1 MHRSGPFVG
10 RRKEIALIRQAA
22 DRARMGKA
30 QFVVIEGFT
39 GAGKSRLLH
48 QAMEGV
54 PEWDERTILLDES
67 FTDHAGSA
75 IRHLMGADPADPA
88 DPADLE
94 DLLATGFD
102 AARSLQRVYLMS
114 VKNLHLVDEV
124 SADALWRGLS
134 IFQDGPVLTVLSTHG
149 SARPEVQ
156 RLIRLARASPRG
168 TYIALQPL
176 RLREVGELLQA
187 HSQLPIAESVAAQVL
202 RETDGYPGL
211 VEQVGRWLRR
221 VPAGAR
227 SIDQAL
233 AATVRSAD
241 YSGMHRDVLTQ
252 MAGLHDADRRA
263 VALLAAADTALSRN
277 QLETALG
284 AVVDPAALLGTSLLD
299 WEELTGGYAVQRR
312 SLSRAVLSGTS
323 EEDQA
328 QLLLAVSS
336 VLQGEDSVRHL
347 AEAIRRDSTVGD
359 AAEVIG
365 QLRNYALQ
373 AARRHDLPEAF
384 DLAWAAVS
392 MALDDTDSLTLL
404 AALAVR
410 THRISALLALE
421 SAMRA
426 MPESTCRSGILALML
441 LEQSDLDGA
450 LQELESV
457 TPQPDRGLP
466 LYVEAVVEANARL
479 YALGRRG
486 RGAALAKQIS
496 AVLAAVPDSPEA
508 QNLIGD
514 IWTPAQ
520 LQGLNAMN
528 TLWREISAVDPTDA
542 HAMIDR
548 VSVTLAALRGRSGVE
563 RYEGSMYAVR
573 GALYRQLGEQG
584 SAYHD
589 LSAAAAQDGTSSYV
603 MYARSQL
610 ALLLFSAAYWDEAEE
625 LADRAAGEAL
635 ARGENAVSHVAY
647 AVSAVV
653 PAARGEEEKVRAR
666 LEVLQESPFA
676 KGPLITGTI
685 DWVQACLAA
694 SQSDY
699 PGVARNLLSMRNDG
713 TAWWATE
720 PQAVSMLARALHVS
734 GWAAML
740 PALLRSAEGDAAGLD
755 FQRTLT
761 TPYLRGFERWG
772 ADAPREAM
780 ESFLEALR
788 GYDAAESIRPT
799 QLPGEGGGFR
809 IFRAMLGIDIA
820 TLTAAYPQ
828 ELSRHRAT
836 ALELAV
842 WSASVLQSC
851 DADAQLERANQ
862 LMETLRPRLQS
873 GGARGVGSAG
883 AAPVGPSALWS
894 GVSDPGAARRDA
906 ATADSG
912 AGPAA
917 PGQAGTRSTAMGSTM
932 RGSARTAA
940 PGSGAAQVAAT
951 RAAGSG
957 GGAAGATSSAGSRT
971 TDRVV
976 SWVPE
981 DPSAKPEPVLS
992 LRAQEALSGLSKRE
1006 RQVSMLVSEGRTNR
1020 EVAEQLVLS
1029 VRTVEY
1035 HVANAMAKLK
1045 IRSRRELRGLIGS

>member
-1 MHRSGPFVG
+1 MHRSDPFVG
-10 RRKEIALIRQAA
+10 RREELALIRQAA
-22 DRARMGKA
+22 ERARRGKA

-39 GAGKSRLLH
+39 GTGKTRLLH
-48 QAMEGV
+48 EAMASFS
-54 PEWDERTILLDES
+54 EWDERTILLDDS
-67 FTDHAGSA
+67 LTDHEGSA
-75 IRHLMGADPADPA
+75 VQHLLGAGPAE
-88 DPADLE
+88 LE
-94 DLLATGFD
+94 GLLATEFD
-102 AARSLQRVYLMS
+102 AARRLQRPYLMS
-114 VKNLHLVDEV
+114 VKNLHLVDKF
-124 SADALWRGLS
+124 SADALWRALS
-134 IFQDGPVLTVLSTHG
+134 IFQDGPVLTVLSTQG

-156 RLIRLARASPRG
+156 RLIRLAQASPRG
-168 TYIALQPL
+168 SYIALQPL
-176 RLREVGELLQA
+176 PLREVRELLQA
-187 HSQLPIAESVAAQVL
+187 HSQLPVAESVAAQVL

-221 VPAGAR
+221 VPAGGR

-252 MAGLHDADRRA
+252 MAGLHGADRRA
-263 VALLAAADTALSRN
+263 VALLAVADTSLSRS

-284 AVVDPAALLGTSLLD
+284 AAVDPAALLSTALLD
-299 WEELTGGYAVQRR
+299 WEELTGGYAVPRR

-347 AEAIRRDSTVGD
+347 AEAIRRDPSVGD
-359 AAEVIG
+359 AGEVIR
-365 QLRNYALQ
+365 QLRCYALH
-373 AARRHDLPEAF
+373 AARRHDFVEAF
-384 DLAWAAVS
+384 DLAMAAVS
-392 MALDDTDSLTLL
+392 MALDDVESLRLL
-404 AALAVR
+404 GALAVQ

-421 SAMRA
+421 ASIRA

-466 LYVEAVVEANARL
+466 IYAEAVIEANARL
-479 YALGRRG
+479 YALGRRS
-486 RGAALAKQIS
+486 RGAALAGQIS
-496 AVLAAVPDSPEA
+496 AGLAAALGSPDA
-508 QNLIGD
+508 QDLLGD
-514 IWTPAQ
+514 IFTPGQ
-520 LQGLNAMN
+520 LHGMDAMN
-528 TLWREISAVDPTDA
+528 HLWREISAVDPSDA

-548 VSVTLAALRGRSGVE
+548 ISAALMSLRGRSGVE

-573 GALYRQLGEQG
+573 GALYRQVGEKG
-584 SAYHD
+584 RAYQD
-589 LSAAAAQDGTSSYV
+589 LSAAAARDGTSSYV

-610 ALLLFSAAYWDEAEE
+610 ALLLFSAAYWDEAEQM
-625 LADRAAGEAL
+625 ADRAAGEAL

-653 PAARGEEEKVRAR
+653 PAARGEVEKVRAR
-666 LEVLQESPFA
+666 LEVLRESHFA
-676 KGPLITGTI
+676 TGPLITGTI
-685 DWVQACLAA
+685 DWVEACLAA

-699 PGVARNLLSMRNDG
+699 RGVARNLLSMRNDG
-713 TAWWATE
+713 TAWWAME

-740 PALLRSAEGDAAGLD
+740 PALLRSVEDDAAGLD
-755 FQRTLT
+755 FQRSLT
-761 TPYLRGFERWG
+761 APYLRGFERWG

-780 ESFLEALR
+780 ESFLVALR
-788 GYDAAESIRPT
+788 GYDAAKSIRPT

-809 IFRAMLGIDIA
+809 IFRAMLSMDIA

-828 ELSRHRAT
+828 ELARHRAT

-842 WSASVLQSC
+842 WAASVLQSC

-862 LMETLRPRLQS
+862 LMETLRPRIQS
-873 GGARGVGSAG
+873 EEVRGVGAAG
-883 AAPVGPSALWS
+883 AGPVGPSALWS
-894 GVSDPGAARRDA
+894 GASGPGAARREA

-912 AGPAA
+912 AGSAA
-917 PGQAGTRSTAMGSTM
+917 PRE
-932 RGSARTAA
+932 
-940 PGSGAAQVAAT
+940 
-951 RAAGSG
+951 AGSG
-957 GGAAGATSSAGSRT
+957 GGSAVATSPAGSRT
-971 TDRVV
+971 SEHVV
-976 SWVPE
+976 GWVLK
-981 DPSAKPEPVLS
+981 DASATPQRVLS
-992 LRAQEALSGLSKRE
+992 LRAEDALSGLSKRE

-1045 IRSRRELRGLIGS
+1045 IRSRRELRGLVGS